1 MMRAISVQQRSV
13 VEPQVFVQAAGD
25 GDVATV
31 QNLLA
36 AGAEVNAA
44 GAYGKTALIAAAA
57 GGHIEIVRLLLR
69 HGAHVNA
76 QKSDGFS
83 ALISAVFF
91 GHEAVVRVLLEH
103 GADVSVK
110 DQTGATA
117 HSWALS
123 RGLTTLA
130 QALKKAEV
138 KTPAPVKAESKR
150 AAPAPVV
157 IVRSVTQYDEADS
170 VLDLDDEPVTR
181 ELKPLPPATR
191 APQLSAVE
199 PAAQPATRPVTSPPP
214 LPLVLPRAVERV
226 TPSPAPP
233 PSEHS
238 LSHAAPVEREAAS
251 ERAQPVRR
259 TANFSP
265 EVLRAALAR
274 FKAEVTMR
282 QLAVAFVIGIVA
294 GSLLA
299 YAITPQNSPANAARP
314 PVVEPAFQAE
324 TSAPAQLP
332 PATSEVTER
341 ELKATAPKTRDV
353 VTDQRASSSIKPITQ
368 KKRDGSSAVEPAT
381 PSKSTRTTTEKRTTQ
396 RAASPPPPAAPELR
410 HLALPPIQTAREPVR
425 DTREAVTTPRKV
437 TTSVVT
443 RTERP
448 SAPPPAAPQPTSSP
462 AKKVI
467 RWP

>member
-13 VEPQVFVQAAGD
+13 VEPQVFVQTAGD
-25 GDVATV
+25 GDMAAV

-57 GGHIEIVRLLLR
+57 QGHVEIVRLLLR
-69 HGAHVNA
+69 HNANVNV

-91 GHEAVVRVLLEH
+91 GHEEVVRVLLEH
-103 GADVSVK
+103 GADVFVK

-130 QALKKAEV
+130 QVLKKAEV
-138 KTPAPVKAESKR
+138 KTPAPVKAEGKT

-157 IVRSVTQYDEADS
+157 VVRSITQYDEADA

-181 ELKPLPPATR
+181 ELKPLPSATR

-199 PAAQPATRPVTSPPP
+199 PAAQPATLRP
-214 LPLVLPRAVERV
+214 LPLVLPRVVEPV
-226 TPSPAPP
+226 TAPLVLP
-233 PSEHS
+233 PSEQT
-238 LSHAAPVEREAAS
+238 LSNIAPVEREVAK

-265 EVLRAALAR
+265 EVLRATFAR

-282 QLAVAFVIGIVA
+282 QLAAAFVIGIVA
-294 GSLLA
+294 GSILA
-299 YAITPQNSPANAARP
+299 YAITPQRTPTAAARP
-314 PVVEPAFQAE
+314 PIVEPASPAE

-332 PATSEVTER
+332 PAASAVTER
-341 ELKATAPKTRDV
+341 ELKATAPQTPAAIA
-353 VTDQRASSSIKPITQ
+353 DQRSSSTAKPLAQ
-368 KKRDGSSAVEPAT
+368 KTSGASAAVEPVISAK
-381 PSKSTRTTTEKRTTQ
+381 PNRATTEKSATTQ
-396 RAASPPPPAAPELR
+396 RAASPPPVAAEPELKQ
-410 HLALPPIQTAREPVR
+410 LAPPPVRIVSEPVKEN
-425 DTREAVTTPRKV
+425 REAVTTPRKITAPV
-437 TTSVVT
+437 A

-448 SAPPPAAPQPTSSP
+448 SVPPPAAPQPTASP